1 MVEYHVNKYIVF
13 NFNVKKP
20 SYDKMFVTMYSE
32 PFFVN
37 ISLTQNFK
45 HEYLRSRASRC
56 LSLSSASSGVLE
68 IYRDTR
74 AYILDL
80 ASTNFTLLISKFKWK
95 TNNLN

>member
-56 LSLSSASSGVLE
+56 LSFSSASSGVLE
-68 IYRDTR
+68 IYRDTC

-80 ASTNFTLLISKFKWK
+80 ASMNFCI
-95 TNNLN
+95 